1 MTRAAKKPTKRV
13 SKPKVKIEERLQYDT
28 SRGPDAVIFGFS
40 VTDSKAKIAF
50 NPTEKSDTNVTFRFT
65 YVTLYQYDDSSD
77 RLFWVRVS
85 TAIDGT
91 ITDERVLYSHAK
103 CDSTKGLK
111 WPSSSHGKLDL
122 FALILDNKELYRGLF
137 DVSLKTS
144 DVVAGET
151 SHRLRQ
157 YLFDHGITD
166 DDRININ
173 KPPFPRYFA
182 GTKVRRANDSDR
194 LNVVSN
200 SLKAT
205 RLYSPKMYNYLYTK
219 GNFKM
224 GVLDIETLRFNSCD
238 AVNPPEAD
246 LNGRGLVLPH

>member
-1 MTRAAKKPTKRV
+1 MTRATKKPTKRV
-13 SKPKVKIEERLQYDT
+13 SKPKVKIEGQLQYNV
-28 SRGPDAVIFGFS
+28 SRGPDAIIFGFS

-50 NPTEKSDTNVTFRFT
+50 NPTQRSDTNVTFRFT

-77 RLFWVRVS
+77 TLFWARVP

-91 ITDERVLYSHAK
+91 ITNELVGYGSAK
-103 CDSTKGLK
+103 CESTKGLK

-122 FALILDNKELYRGLF
+122 FALILDNRNLYNRLF

-144 DVVAGET
+144 DAVAVVAGQKL
-151 SHRLRQ
+151 HQ
-157 YLFDHGITD
+157 YLETHNITD

-173 KPPFPRYFA
+173 KPNVPRYFA
-182 GTKVRRANDSDR
+182 GNRVRRALDSAR
-194 LNVVSN
+194 LNTIST
-200 SLKAT
+200 SLKTT
-205 RLYSPKMYNYLYTK
+205 RLYSPKMYNYLYTR

-224 GVLDIETLRFNSCD
+224 GMLDVETLRFDSCV
-238 AVNPPEAD
+238 ALNPPKAV